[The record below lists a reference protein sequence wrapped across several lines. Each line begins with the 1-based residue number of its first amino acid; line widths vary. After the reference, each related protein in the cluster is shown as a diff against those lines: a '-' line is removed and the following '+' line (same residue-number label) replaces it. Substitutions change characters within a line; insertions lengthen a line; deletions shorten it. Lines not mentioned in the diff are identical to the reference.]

1 MNIPATLRVEL
12 RVREAFAG
20 GGLAGSGL
28 LILNTPWQLDDE
40 LRLIVPALA
49 ERMGLGKWGHGLAE
63 WLVPPK

>member
-1 MNIPATLRVEL
+1 MAATLKVEL

-28 LILNTPWQLDDE
+28 LILNTPWQLDQD

-49 ERMGLGKWGHGLAE
+49 ERLGLGTWGHATID
-63 WLVPPK
+63 WLVPPV